1 MKKITYLFLG
11 MVLVSLSS
19 CYKSDNWAAPD
30 VQISGNI
37 IDSYT
42 GKPLLSSQ
50 ADWSIRIW
58 ERSWKESVPVNQSIP
73 VKQDGS
79 YNNSKLFAGTY
90 DMLPYG
96 GPFWPTDTV
105 KNVVFGGGGGKGSQ
119 DFTVTPYLQL
129 TDFEATLS
137 GTDLTLKIRLK
148 APKRVGLPNLVE
160 IKPYLSLT
168 SFVGES
174 NYINIP
180 EYNNKRIQINKP
192 WLTEV
197 GDIESSKIYTIGPLP
212 VKSGYTYNV
221 RVGANVNDANR
232 KYNYSEIKQIVVP

>member
-1 MKKITYLFLG
+1 MKKITYIVLG
-11 MVLVSLSS
+11 MVLLGLSS
-19 CYKSDNWAAPD
+19 CYKTDNWSEPD
-30 VQISGNI
+30 AQASGNI

-73 VKQDGS
+73 VKQDGT

-105 KNVVFGGGGGKGSQ
+105 KNIVLGKTGKGPQ

-129 TDFEATLS
+129 TDFETSLQ
-137 GTDLTLKIRLK
+137 GGNLTLKIRLK
-148 APKRVGLPNLVE
+148 APKRVGLPNIVE

-168 SFVGES
+168 EFVGES
-174 NYINIP
+174 NYINIA
-180 EYNNKRIQINKP
+180 EYNNRRIQINKP

-197 GDIESSKIYTIGPLP
+197 GDIETSNVYTIGPLP
-212 VKSGYTYNV
+212 VKSGYTYHV

-232 KYNYSEIKQIVVP
+232 KYNYSDIKEVVVP

>member
-1 MKKITYLFLG
+1 MKKITYTLLG
-11 MVLVSLSS
+11 MALVAFSS
-19 CYKSDNWAAPD
+19 CYKTDNWAAPD
-30 VQISGNI
+30 AQVSGNI

-73 VKQDGS
+73 VKQDGT

-96 GPFWPTDTV
+96 GPFWPTDTL
-105 KNVVFGGGGGKGSQ
+105 KNVAIGGSGKTAT
-119 DFTVTPYLQL
+119 DFTVIPYLQL
-129 TDFEATLS
+129 TDFETSLQ
-137 GTDLTLKIRLK
+137 GTNLILKFRLK
-148 APKRVGLPNLVE
+148 APKRVGLPNIVE
-160 IKPYLSLT
+160 VKPYLSLT
-168 SFVGES
+168 EFVGES
-174 NYINIP
+174 NYINIA

-197 GDIESSKIYTIGPLP
+197 GDVETSNVYTIGPLP

-232 KYNYSEIKQIVVP
+232 KYNYSEIKQVVVP

>member
-1 MKKITYLFLG
+1 MKKITYIVLG
-11 MVLVSLSS
+11 IVLMGLSS
-19 CYKSDNWAAPD
+19 CYKNDNWAAPD
-30 VQISGNI
+30 ARISGNI
-37 IDSYT
+37 IDSYS

-58 ERSWKESVPVNQSIP
+58 ERSWTESVPVNQSIP

-79 YNNSKLFAGTY
+79 YNNNKLFAGTY

-96 GPFWPTDTV
+96 GPFWPTDTA
-105 KNVVFGGGGGKGSQ
+105 KNVGFSNGGVQK

-129 TDFEATLS
+129 IDFETSLQ

-148 APKRVGLPNLVE
+148 APKRVGLPNIVE

-168 SFVGES
+168 EFVGES

-180 EYNNKRIQINKP
+180 EYNNKRIQINKS

-197 GDIESSKIYTIGPLP
+197 GDVETSNVYTIGPLP
-212 VKSGYTYNV
+212 VKPGYTYNV

-232 KYNYSEIKQIVVP
+232 KYNYSEIKKIEVGK

>member
-1 MKKITYLFLG
+1 MKKITYVVLG
-11 MVLVSLSS
+11 MLLIAFSS
-19 CYKSDNWAAPD
+19 CYKNDNWAAPD
-30 VQISGNI
+30 ARISGNI

-73 VKQDGS
+73 VKQDGT
-79 YNNSKLFAGTY
+79 YNNNKLFAGTY

-96 GPFWPTDTV
+96 GPFWPTDTA
-105 KNVVFGGGGGKGSQ
+105 KNVAFGNGGVQK

-129 TDFEATLS
+129 IDFETSLQ
-137 GTDLTLKIRLK
+137 GTNLTLKIRLK
-148 APKRVGLPNLVE
+148 APKRVGLPNVVE
-160 IKPYLSLT
+160 IKPYLSLNE
-168 SFVGES
+168 FVGES

-180 EYNNKRIQINKP
+180 EYNNKRIQINKS

-197 GDIESSKIYTIGPLP
+197 GDVETSNVYTIGPLP
-212 VKSGYTYNV
+212 LKSGYTYNV

-232 KYNYSEIKQIVVP
+232 KYNYSDIKQVVVP

>member
-1 MKKITYLFLG
+1 VLLG
-11 MVLVSLSS
+11 LSS
-19 CYKSDNWAAPD
+19 CYKRDNWAEPD
-30 VQISGNI
+30 AQISGNI

-42 GKPLLSSQ
+42 GKPLLTSQ
-50 ADWSIRIW
+50 ADWPIRIW
-58 ERSWKESVPVNQSIP
+58 ERTWKESVPVNQTIP

-96 GPFWPTDTV
+96 GPFWPVVDTT
-105 KNVVFGGGGGKGSQ
+105 KNVVFTNSGTKK
-119 DFTVTPYLQL
+119 DLPVTPYLRL
-129 TDFEATLS
+129 IDFETS
-137 GTDLTLKIRLK
+137 IQGTDLTLKIRLI
-148 APKRVGLPNLVE
+148 APKRVGLPNIVE

-180 EYNNKRIQINKP
+180 EYNNKRIQINKS
-192 WLTEV
+192 WLTAV
-197 GDIESSKIYTIGPLP
+197 GDKDTSNVYTIGPLP
-212 VKSGYTYNV
+212 IKAGYTYNV

-232 KYNYSEIKQIVVP
+232 KYNYSEIKQVGGK

>member
-1 MKKITYLFLG
+1 MKKITYLVLGLAFLG
-11 MVLVSLSS
+11 FSACL
-19 CYKSDNWAAPD
+19 KKDNVDGPD
-30 VQISGNI
+30 AQIHGNI

-50 ADWSIRIW
+50 GDWSIRIW
-58 ERSWKESVPVNQSIP
+58 ERSWTESVPINQNIP

-79 YNNSKLFAGTY
+79 YNNTKLFAGTY

-96 GPFWPTDTV
+96 GPFWPILDTV
-105 KNVVFGGGGGKGSQ
+105 KNVVLGGGKSGAQ

-129 TDFEATLS
+129 VDFETSLQ
-137 GTDLTLKIRLK
+137 GTDLTLTVRLK
-148 APKRVGLPNLVE
+148 ASIRDGLPNLVE
-160 IKPYLSLT
+160 IKPFLSLT
-168 SFVGES
+168 NFVGES

-180 EYNNKRIQINKP
+180 EFSDKRIQINKS
-192 WLTEV
+192 WIDEN
-197 GDIESSKIYTIGPLP
+197 GDVETSNLYTIGPLP

-221 RVGANVNDANR
+221 RLGANVNDANR